1 MMKLIVA
8 FHNFVYAPR
17 NGHFMILQTLLL
29 ETLAFHFWVVL
40 EDARLFS
47 SPVIMLFTEGWDF
60 PVMLLKCLSKF
71 LFCSV
76 FFLQTKRGASKLLIA
91 STKQI
96 KSQGLFNTELLSHAV
111 TCCIMCQLTIV
122 ASCSTDT

>member
-29 ETLAFHFWVVL
+29 ETSAFHFWVVL
-40 EDARLFS
+40 EDARLFL

-60 PVMLLKCLSKF
+60 LLMLLKCLCKF

-76 FFLQTKRGASKLLIA
+76 LFFIYFIFFYFFFIFY
-91 STKQI
+91 KQ
-96 KSQGLFNTELLSHAV
+96 NAV
-111 TCCIMCQLTIV
+111 LV
-122 ASCSTDT
+122 NYL